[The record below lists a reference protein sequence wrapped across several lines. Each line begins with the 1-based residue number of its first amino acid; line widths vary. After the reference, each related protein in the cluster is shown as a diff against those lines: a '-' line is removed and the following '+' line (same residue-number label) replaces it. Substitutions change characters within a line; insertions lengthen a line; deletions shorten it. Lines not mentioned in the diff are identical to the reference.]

1 LIGNVVKEGKQ
12 KKPDTFIRVK
22 VDPAKMTVTAHASIK
37 NSNGKWGWEDL
48 DISHPIPLDL
58 LEHPD
63 QVTLDHMDQDLEN
76 ETSQAHS
83 TL

>member
-1 LIGNVVKEGKQ
+1 L
-12 KKPDTFIRVK
+12 
-22 VDPAKMTVTAHASIK
+22 
-37 NSNGKWGWEDL
+37 NGKWGWEDL

-63 QVTLDHMDQDLEN
+63 QVTLDQMDQDLEN
-76 ETSQAHS
+76 ETSSVHN